1 MVKFTSWNIRG
12 LNDPLKQREVR
23 SFVKSQALEFICLV
37 ETRVRA
43 SNRDRIFSSL
53 LPGWRL
59 FHNYEHALLGR
70 IWICGNPE
78 KVSINIIHSMDQA
91 MLCHITVLKSNVSF
105 WFSAVYS
112 SNNYMDR
119 RVLWRH
125 LLWCE
130 PLVGQN
136 PWLIMGDFNTTRF
149 SSEKSGGNMLN
160 DTTMNDFH
168 ECLFSLELADV
179 PFLGPLFT
187 WMNRQAGANSIA
199 RKLDRSLQN
208 ECSLDLFP
216 NAFTEVLPPGL
227 SDHCP
232 LVTNLKVS
240 PDPRPRKLFPFK
252 FFNFWADH
260 PDFIGLVKEAWS
272 HDVFGTPMFRLTR
285 KLKGVKAILKA
296 FNFRTFSRLHD
307 RVVAAREAL
316 CHAQS
321 AMLNSPSNPMLGE
334 IEKSCL
340 KNYHDLAIA
349 EEGFLKQKSRVQ
361 WLKLGDQNSSFFHK
375 AVKARNARSALK
387 VITMANG
394 CRTEDP
400 AAIKQEAV
408 RHFQGILCSDEPL
421 VRHSGYLDG
430 LDGFSWSPQHMVM
443 LNKAISHEE
452 IKEVIFSIDDSKA
465 PGPDG
470 FSSRFFKAA
479 WDIIGSDVCAAVSSF
494 FESGSMLREINCT
507 IIALVPK
514 VPNLGSMHDYRP
526 ISCCNTI
533 YKCISKIIAARIK

>member
-1 MVKFTSWNIRG
+1 M
-12 LNDPLKQREVR
+12 R
-23 SFVKSQALEFICLV
+23 SFVKSQALDFICLV
-37 ETRVRA
+37 ETRVWA

-53 LPGWRL
+53 FPGWRL

-78 KVSINIIHSMDQA
+78 KVSIDITHSMDQS
-91 MLCHITVLKSNVSF
+91 MLCHITVLESNVSF
-105 WFSAVYS
+105 WLSAVYA

-136 PWLIMGDFNTTRF
+136 PWMIMGDFNTTRF
-149 SSEKSGGNMLN
+149 SSERSGGNMFN
-160 DTTMNDFH
+160 DTAMNDFH

-187 WMNRQAGANSIA
+187 WMNRQAGDNFIV
-199 RKLDRSLQN
+199 RKLDICLQN

-232 LVTNLKVS
+232 LVTSLKAN
-240 PDPRPRKLFPFK
+240 PDLGPRKLFPFK
-252 FFNFWADH
+252 FFNLWADH

-272 HDVFGTPMFRLTR
+272 NEVFGIPMFRLTR
-285 KLKGVKAILKA
+285 KLKGVKVILKA
-296 FNFRTFSRLHD
+296 FNFRSFGRLHE

-316 CHAQS
+316 YQAQS
-321 AMLNSPSNPMLGE
+321 ALLNSPSNPILGE
-334 IEKSCL
+334 NEKSCL

-349 EEGFLKQKSRVQ
+349 EEGFLKQKSRIQ
-361 WLKLGDQNSSFFHK
+361 WLKLRDQNSSFFLK

-400 AAIKQEAV
+400 AAIKQEVV
-408 RHFQGILCSDEPL
+408 RHFQGILCSDDPSVSRSE
-421 VRHSGYLDG
+421 YLDWMDSVG
-430 LDGFSWSPQHMVM
+430 L
-443 LNKAISHEE
+443 LNI
-452 IKEVIFSIDDSKA
+452 
-465 PGPDG
+465 
-470 FSSRFFKAA
+470 
-479 WDIIGSDVCAAVSSF
+479 W
-494 FESGSMLREINCT
+494 LR
-507 IIALVPK
+507 
-514 VPNLGSMHDYRP
+514 
-526 ISCCNTI
+526 
-533 YKCISKIIAARIK
+533 